1 MSPYKDK
8 VLQREAVKK
17 AVHKYRVL
25 HTNNE
30 GITEQGDNIGRDNK
44 LGITEGDNKEG
55 LTRGVNKEGLTQ
67 YHPILEY
74 LVEKRDKLER
84 ICHSLR
90 QHNQLGEVYF
100 GCRQPLS
107 FDIVEGLLQA
117 TS

>member
-1 MSPYKDK
+1 MEAKEREQ
-8 VLQREAVKK
+8 VRQRVKRYRERQKAGESVTNAVRN
-17 AVHKYRVL
+17 VTLDV
-25 HTNNE
+25 
-30 GITEQGDNIGRDNK
+30 
-44 LGITEGDNKEG
+44 
-55 LTRGVNKEGLTQ
+55 TQ

-74 LVEKRDKLER
+74 LVDPVKRDKLER

-107 FDIVEGLLQA
+107 FDVVESLLQA

>member
-1 MSPYKDK
+1 MDDK
-8 VLQREAVKK
+8 EREQTRERVKRYRERQKSVTEAVGN
-17 AVHKYRVL
+17 VTPDV
-25 HTNNE
+25 
-30 GITEQGDNIGRDNK
+30 
-44 LGITEGDNKEG
+44 
-55 LTRGVNKEGLTQ
+55 TQ

-74 LVEKRDKLER
+74 LINPIKRDKLER

>member
-1 MSPYKDK
+1 MKRY
-8 VLQREAVKK
+8 REKQK
-17 AVHKYRVL
+17 
-25 HTNNE
+25 
-30 GITEQGDNIGRDNK
+30 GITERDNIGRDNK
-44 LGITEGDNKEG
+44 LGIT
-55 LTRGVNKEGLTQ
+55 Q

-74 LVEKRDKLER
+74 LVDPIKRDKLER

>member
-1 MSPYKDK
+1 MKK
-8 VLQREAVKK
+8 RREGVTK
-17 AVHKYRVL
+17 
-25 HTNNE
+25 
-30 GITEQGDNIGRDNK
+30 QGVTK
-44 LGITEGDNKEG
+44 LGITQ
-55 LTRGVNKEGLTQ
+55 GVNKEGLTQ

-74 LVEKRDKLER
+74 LVDPIKRDKLER

>member
-1 MSPYKDK
+1 MARVSTTK
-8 VLQREAVKK
+8 EAVRGLNK
-17 AVHKYRVL
+17 A
-25 HTNNE
+25 
-30 GITEQGDNIGRDNK
+30 GI
-44 LGITEGDNKEG
+44 
-55 LTRGVNKEGLTQ
+55 TQ

-74 LVEKRDKLER
+74 LIDPIKRDKLER

-90 QHNQLGEVYF
+90 QHNVLQEVYF

>member
-1 MSPYKDK
+1 MPYKS
-8 VLQREAVKK
+8 QEARREASRESMQKK
-17 AVHKYRVL
+17 RK
-25 HTNNE
+25 
-30 GITEQGDNIGRDNK
+30 
-44 LGITEGDNKEG
+44 G
-55 LTRGVNKEGLTQ
+55 LTRGVNKEGLTEQGLTQ
-67 YHPILEY
+67 YHPILEH
-74 LVEKRDKLER
+74 LVDPIKRDKLER

>member
-1 MSPYKDK
+1 M
-8 VLQREAVKK
+8 QKK
-17 AVHKYRVL
+17 RK
-25 HTNNE
+25 
-30 GITEQGDNIGRDNK
+30 
-44 LGITEGDNKEG
+44 G
-55 LTRGVNKEGLTQ
+55 LTRGVNKEGLTLEGVTKLGITQGVNKEGVTQ

-74 LVEKRDKLER
+74 LVDPIKRDKLER

>member
-1 MSPYKDK
+1 MPYKDK

-17 AVHKYRVL
+17 AVQKHRVL
-25 HTNNE
+25 HTNKE
-30 GITEQGDNIGRDNK
+30 GITEQGVT
-44 LGITEGDNKEG
+44 LEGITE
-55 LTRGVNKEGLTQ
+55 

-74 LVEKRDKLER
+74 LIDPIKRDKLER

-117 TS
+117 TM

>member
-1 MSPYKDK
+1 MEAKEREQ
-8 VLQREAVKK
+8 VRQRVKRYRERQKAGKSVTNAVRN
-17 AVHKYRVL
+17 VTLDV
-25 HTNNE
+25 
-30 GITEQGDNIGRDNK
+30 
-44 LGITEGDNKEG
+44 
-55 LTRGVNKEGLTQ
+55 TQ

>member
-25 HTNNE
+25 HTNKQ
-30 GITEQGDNIGRDNK
+30 GI
-44 LGITEGDNKEG
+44 
-55 LTRGVNKEGLTQ
+55 TQ